1 MAIEAHIAELAHRHK
16 RLEDELHEELQHPA
30 ADPIRI
36 ANLKRQKLRLKD
48 EIERLR
54 LITYH

>member
-1 MAIEAHIAELAHRHK
+1 MAIEAHIAELTHRHRK
-16 RLEDELHEELQHPA
+16 LEEELHEELQHPS

-54 LITYH
+54 LITFH